1 MLLQRPLSAASSV
14 IDLHGV
20 TCKLG
25 DGRTLFED
33 VSLSLLANAT
43 VGIVGPNGAGKSTFL
58 KLLAGRGAD
67 KMTDGR
73 VSVKEGVRVTYL
85 AQEPE
90 LDEAQDVRANV
101 ALGGGA
107 AAPHAV
113 HGKTLIRML
122 VPPKG
127 TRRTRALGPQW
138 AAAQSSGE
146 AGGWAVILEAP

>member
-1 MLLQRPLSAASSV
+1 MLLLQRPLSAASSV

-73 VSVKEGVRVTYL
+73 VSVKESVRVTYL

-101 ALGGGA
+101 ALGGGRRRRSWRASRPSTTRSAGA
-107 AAPHAV
+107 AATGA
-113 HGKTLIRML
+113 TR
-122 VPPKG
+122 
-127 TRRTRALGPQW
+127 TRRRR
-138 AAAQSSGE
+138 SSGRRRWRRCWRSR
-146 AGGWAVILEAP
+146 AR